1 MKKWIINI
9 ISNNN
14 NKSVFCM
21 AVIAIV
27 LCVTTDNEFF
37 KNVSYSIVAATIFYI
52 IVEYIPELKRE
63 NRRKQEELYLKA
75 IAYRKLQL
83 CLTRV
88 DSIFTDMY
96 RELNEIKNFQEVEMS
111 LEEFYDIEHIMN
123 IVDNIDIN
131 TSAPVISRFNKDI
144 SYKEYL
150 RLTWNEAVQYANEA
164 LGTRYVE
171 MNAVLAYE
179 LQYLISEG
187 TLPVFFKML
196 DVRDIST
203 KDIFPKGTNNERYE
217 GDTLRNIIQL
227 HKIAFSLYNEL
238 KVDKSFKAI
247 YKPCFYQ

>member
-1 MKKWIINI
+1 M
-9 ISNNN
+9 
-14 NKSVFCM
+14 
-21 AVIAIV
+21 AIV
-27 LCVTTDNEFF
+27 AMILCITTDNEFF

-63 NRRKQEELYLKA
+63 NRRQQEELYLKV

-88 DSIFTDMY
+88 DNIFVSMY
-96 RELNEIKNFQEVEMS
+96 RELNKIKNFQEVDMS
-111 LEEFYDIEHIMN
+111 LEEFYDIKHIMA
-123 IVDNIDIN
+123 IVDNFDIN
-131 TSAPVISRFNKDI
+131 ASVPAINRFNKNI

-150 RLTWNEAVQYANEA
+150 QLTWKETVQYTNEA
-164 LGTRYVE
+164 LSTRYVE

-196 DVRDIST
+196 ELRDIST
-203 KDIFPKGTNNERYE
+203 KDIFPRGIHNERYE
-217 GDTLRNIIQL
+217 GDTLRNIIRL

-238 KVDKSFKAI
+238 KVDKIFNAI
-247 YKPCFYQ
+247 YKPSFYQ